1 MKMVNILTEKVIDI
15 NYEAPDG
22 MNALSVSSKMH
33 LKSTPIDNV
42 VLGRSRCCV
51 ENLMSPRRSKK

>member
-1 MKMVNILTEKVIDI
+1 MLTFVACSDENTIMKMVNLLTEKVIDI

-33 LKSTPIDNV
+33 LKSTPIDTC
-42 VLGRSRCCV
+42 RS
-51 ENLMSPRRSKK
+51 